1 MWALKDG
8 SIEDVVVDVVAV
20 DIIVVYF
27 ATVEGIVFFVGAFVG
42 DPQNIARFEE
52 NNDNL
57 LSLFNNN
64 HKNDFNTTFTQKIK
78 PWCRYCVF
86 NL

>member
-27 ATVEGIVFFVGAFVG
+27 ATDEGIVVFVGAVVG
-42 DPQNIARFEE
+42 DPQNIAMFDKD
-52 NNDNL
+52 NDN
-57 LSLFNNN
+57 
-64 HKNDFNTTFTQKIK
+64 
-78 PWCRYCVF
+78 
-86 NL
+86 